1 MYHFFDFE
9 IPRFDIIF
17 HFPQAASSYPN
28 RHRRCQRRVSSIDA
42 NATTHRK
49 SRNQAD
55 VFEFR

>member
-1 MYHFFDFE
+1 MYHFLDFE

-28 RHRRCQRRVSSIDA
+28 RRCQRRVSSIDA